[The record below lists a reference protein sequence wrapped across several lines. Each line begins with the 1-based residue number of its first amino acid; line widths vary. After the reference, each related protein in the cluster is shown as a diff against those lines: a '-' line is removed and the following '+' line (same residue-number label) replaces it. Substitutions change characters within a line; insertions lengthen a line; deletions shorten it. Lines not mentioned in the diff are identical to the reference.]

1 MDKNNKSDKF
11 KINELL
17 AEYSKTFKKPLGL
30 VTIFI
35 NRDELLQTKLIN
47 LLESSISTKKELSNK
62 DIEKFY
68 PTTEGIVI

>member
-1 MDKNNKSDKF
+1 MVKDNKLDKF
-11 KINELL
+11 KVNELL
-17 AEYSKTFKKPLGL
+17 AEYNKTFKKPLEL

-35 NRDELLQTKLIN
+35 NRDEILQKKLIN
-47 LLESSISTKKELSNK
+47 LLKSSISKKKEVTKK

>member
-1 MDKNNKSDKF
+1 MDKDNKLDKF
-11 KINELL
+11 KVNELL
-17 AEYSKTFKKPLGL
+17 AEYSKTFKKPLEL

-35 NRDELLQTKLIN
+35 NRDEILQKKLIN
-47 LLESSISTKKELSNK
+47 LLESSIANEEEISKQ

>member
-11 KINELL
+11 KVNELL
-17 AEYSKTFKKPLGL
+17 AEYSKTFKKPLEL

-35 NRDELLQTKLIN
+35 NRDEILQKKLIN